1 MEYKWRGGLLFCLT
15 PTGSQSAA
23 LLLILLFITELLR
36 PSPPPQIS
44 SMAALWLQSV
54 SLLVLL
60 IVSWPGS
67 QAFTPPQH
75 LCGSHLVD
83 ALYLVCGDRGFFY
96 NPKRDVDP
104 LMGFLPPKADGAAGA
119 GGENEVAE
127 FAFKDQMEMMVKRG
141 IVEQCCHKPC
151 NIPVLQNYCN

>member
-1 MEYKWRGGLLFCLT
+1 
-15 PTGSQSAA
+15 
-23 LLLILLFITELLR
+23 
-36 PSPPPQIS
+36 
-44 SMAALWLQSV
+44 MASLWLQSV

-60 IVSWPGS
+60 VWSCPGS
-67 QAFTPPQH
+67 HAAAGPQH

-83 ALYLVCGDRGFFY
+83 ALYLVCGERGFFY

-104 LMGFLPPKADGAAGA
+104 LMGFLPSKVGGASAAA

-141 IVEQCCHKPC
+141 IVEQCCHRPC
-151 NIPVLQNYCN
+151 NIFDLQNYCN

>member
-1 MEYKWRGGLLFCLT
+1 MCSSSSF
-15 PTGSQSAA
+15 S
-23 LLLILLFITELLR
+23 
-36 PSPPPQIS
+36 S

-67 QAFTPPQH
+67 QAVAPPQH

-104 LMGFLPPKADGAAGA
+104 LL
-119 GGENEVAE
+119 GETPTMQQNQQT
-127 FAFKDQMEMMVKRG
+127 KKQ
-141 IVEQCCHKPC
+141 
-151 NIPVLQNYCN
+151 NLQKEKQ